1 MSGLPDPGYLRWDGL
16 KYVIDSGSPLVGPT
30 GPTGASG
37 APGPTGAAGS
47 PGPTGATGP
56 MWSETVYTASASDPL
71 GTTIAS
77 TILDDNTVN
86 SIIVTCI
93 AYSDGYQ
100 PQTWQETF
108 QWIAWSGSLYYAGS
122 ILIYPN
128 AIAYP
133 FSLPNAWYLG
143 TSSDMITPL
152 KLNFTV
158 WTNDFATVDFAITV
172 KILPVICNGYTP
184 GPMM

>member
-56 MWSETVYTASASDPL
+56 MWSETVYTASASDPF
-71 GTTIAS
+71 GTIITS
-77 TILDDNTVN
+77 VVLDDNTVN

-100 PQTWQETF
+100 PQAWQQAF
-108 QWIAWSGSLYYAGS
+108 QVIAWSGNLYSGGS
-122 ILIYPN
+122 IMTYPV
-128 AIAYP
+128 A
-133 FSLPNAWYLG
+133 LPNAWDIYA
-143 TSSDMITPL
+143 SPDIMTPL
-152 KLNFTV
+152 KLDLWV
-158 WTNDFATVDFAITV
+158 YTNDFATVDFAITV